1 MTLSYDNGKSEHGMK
16 TDQWIYIY
24 VHVYD
29 NNHLEKQAITVNNS
43 KERYV
48 GEGSGEVKERGNDLI
63 ILHSGKRKY
72 IIKTYYI
79 G

>member
-1 MTLSYDNGKSEHGMK
+1 MTLSYDNGKSEVGMK

-29 NNHLEKQAITVNNS
+29 NNHLEKQAITMKNS

-48 GEGSGEVKERGNDLI
+48 GEGSGEVKERGMI
-63 ILHSGKRKY
+63 
-72 IIKTYYI
+72 
-79 G
+79 

>member
-1 MTLSYDNGKSEHGMK
+1 MTLSYDNRKSEVGMK

-29 NNHLEKQAITVNNS
+29 NNHLEKQAITMKNS

-48 GEGSGEVKERGNDLI
+48 GEGSGEVKERGMI
-63 ILHSGKRKY
+63 
-72 IIKTYYI
+72 
-79 G
+79 

>member
-1 MTLSYDNGKSEHGMK
+1 MTLSYDNGKSEFGMK

-29 NNHLEKQAITVNNS
+29 NNHLEKQAITMKNS

-48 GEGSGEVKERGNDLI
+48 GEGSGEVKERGMI
-63 ILHSGKRKY
+63 
-72 IIKTYYI
+72 
-79 G
+79 

>member
-1 MTLSYDNGKSEHGMK
+1 MTLSYDNGKSELGMK

-29 NNHLEKQAITVNNS
+29 NNHLEKQAITMKNS

-48 GEGSGEVKERGNDLI
+48 GEESGEVKERGMI
-63 ILHSGKRKY
+63 
-72 IIKTYYI
+72 
-79 G
+79 